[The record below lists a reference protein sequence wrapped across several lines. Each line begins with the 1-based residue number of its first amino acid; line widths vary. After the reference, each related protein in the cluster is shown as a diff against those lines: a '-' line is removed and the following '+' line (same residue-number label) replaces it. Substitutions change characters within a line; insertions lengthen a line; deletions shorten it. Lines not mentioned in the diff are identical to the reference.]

1 MLEGLMGLT
10 GAAGTVPLLG
20 SVLGTLL
27 GYVLIILGFSFL
39 IFVHELGHFLAAK
52 GCGVRVHRF
61 AVGFGKAL
69 LSFRKGLGFRWGS
82 SEEEY
87 LERLTDHVEQNRQP
101 GLQFKEKTSA
111 TDEELSR
118 AAEELKIGETE
129 YRFNWLPLGGYVKMQ
144 GQEDFEIDKSGEI
157 ELKND
162 PRSFLNKSVGRRMI
176 IVSAGVVMNAIFAAI
191 LFMATYMIGR
201 PAIPPIV
208 GGVMPGWP
216 ADRAGLLPG
225 DRIIEVNGER
235 IADFENLQMATVLAD
250 PNKPMS
256 IVFERQEKQDEPP
269 VRNTV
274 EIQPNMDDV
283 LGVLVLGI
291 RSAGNNIIAGVWPD
305 PKLAPDEQPQIGDEV
320 LEADGR
326 KIANSQD
333 LLAVL
338 QRQKGGYANLVVRR
352 ALEDGT
358 TVTREVKASAQR
370 RLLPRGEGKESDQEV
385 LGFMPRTRIASV
397 DPNKRADLAGL
408 KAGDVILQW
417 GEQSNPVASE
427 VREVI
432 KDHGERDIRV
442 EVLRSEGLQAPRRVQ
457 LVVRPEAGAFGRGKP
472 RVGMTMEADTDG
484 LPAVADIAT
493 EVREGVPSAAAALKG
508 KLPRGSVLVS
518 MNGESVASW
527 GDVIDRCFKFAGSDV
542 QVVWRTPEGLEQRG
556 VSHIPAT
563 IGTVFPLPGD
573 HVIVRINGRRTAE
586 AKVRDQYMPVPVGT
600 WLAASHALESCVGQ
614 KVEIEHRGIQDRTSH
629 TEVVEVTS
637 EMLDTWPMRIAYDRM
652 SVETFAT
659 REHFRE
665 PNPFKAMM
673 IGVHQ
678 TYYFIEMVYLIIQR
692 MVVDRSVGF
701 DTVAGPIGIVKAG
714 SDIAQEDFGR
724 LLYFLALISAN
735 LAVINFLPL
744 PIFDGGVMVFLIIE
758 KIKGSPIPIKIQVV
772 TQLVGLALI
781 ITIFAYVML
790 NDIQRIFG

>member
-1 MLEGLMGLT
+1 MHEGLMGLAGVA
-10 GAAGTVPLLG
+10 GAVPLLG
-20 SVLGTLL
+20 SAASTLL

-52 GCGVRVHRF
+52 GCGVRVDRF

-69 LSFRKGLGFRWGS
+69 LSFRKGLGLRWGS

-87 LERLTDHVEQNRQP
+87 LQRLTEHAERKRRTE
-101 GLQFKEKTSA
+101 LQLKEKISA
-111 TDEELSR
+111 TDEELAQ
-118 AAEELKIGETE
+118 AARELRLGETE

-157 ELKND
+157 ELKKD

-176 IVSAGVVMNAIFAAI
+176 IVSAGVIMNALFAGI
-191 LFMATYMIGR
+191 LFMAVYMIGK

-235 IADFENLQMATVLAD
+235 ITDFEGLRMATVLAD

-256 IVFERQEKQDEPP
+256 ILFERKEKKDGPP
-269 VRNTV
+269 VRNNV

-291 RSAGNNIIAGVWPD
+291 RSAGNSIVAGVWPD
-305 PKLAPDEQPQIGDEV
+305 PKLGPEEQPQIGDEV
-320 LEADGR
+320 LEAEGR
-326 KIANSQD
+326 KITNSQD
-333 LLAVL
+333 LLAIL
-338 QRQKGGYANLVVRR
+338 QRQNGDYAKLVVRR
-352 ALEDGT
+352 TAEDGT
-358 TVTREVKASAQR
+358 SVTREVKARVQR
-370 RLLPRGEGKESDQEV
+370 RLLPRGEGKYSDQEL
-385 LGFMPRTRIASV
+385 LGFMPRTRIAAV
-397 DPNKRADLAGL
+397 EPNKRADLGGL
-408 KAGDVILQW
+408 KVGDVIVKW
-417 GEQSNPVASE
+417 GGQPDPIASE
-427 VREVI
+427 VHETTAASP
-432 KDHGERDIRV
+432 ERDIRV
-442 EVLRSEGLQAPRRVQ
+442 EVLRQGGRQPPQHLRF
-457 LVVRPEAGAFGRGKP
+457 VVRPAAGALGRGRP
-472 RVGMTMEADTDG
+472 LVGMGMETDSEG
-484 LPAVADIAT
+484 PPFVANIAA
-493 EVREGVPSAAAALKG
+493 EVREGVPTAAAPLKD
-508 KLPRGSVLVS
+508 KMPRGSLIIS
-518 MNGESVASW
+518 INGEAVASW
-527 GDVIDRCFKFAGSDV
+527 DEVIDRFFKFAGDEV
-542 QVVWRTPEGLEQRG
+542 QVGWRTPEGQERSG
-556 VSHIPAT
+556 SIHVPAT
-563 IGTVFPLPGD
+563 IGTLFPLPGD

-586 AKVRDQYMPVPVGT
+586 VKIRGQYVPVPVGT
-600 WLAASHALESCVGQ
+600 WLGASHALESCIGQ
-614 KVEIEHRGIQDRTSH
+614 KVEIEHRGMVDNSSY
-629 TEVVEVTS
+629 TEVVEVTR
-637 EMLDTWPMRIAYDRM
+637 EMLDTWTMRIAYDRA
-652 SVETFAT
+652 SLETYAL

-665 PNPFKAMM
+665 PNPVKAMM
-673 IGVHQ
+673 IGARQ

-701 DTVAGPIGIVKAG
+701 DTVSGPIGIVKAG
-714 SDIAQEDFGR
+714 SDIAQEDFGS

-758 KIKGSPIPIKIQVV
+758 KIKGSPIPLKVQVV

-781 ITIFAYVML
+781 VTIFVYVML